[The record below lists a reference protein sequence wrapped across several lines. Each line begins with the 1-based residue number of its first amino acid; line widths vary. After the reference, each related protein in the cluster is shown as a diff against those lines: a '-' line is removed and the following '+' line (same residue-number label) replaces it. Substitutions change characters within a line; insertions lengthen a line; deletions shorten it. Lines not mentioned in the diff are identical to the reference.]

1 MTPLEIIETMSLEHI
16 RKAIKACAALKDHN
30 VEGGVAAL
38 KTMTEEELHTFV
50 SFLEAALA
58 EGAKE

>member
-38 KTMTEEELHTFV
+38 NTMTKEELNTFI
-50 SFLEAALA
+50 SLMEAALA
-58 EGAKE
+58 EGAKG